1 MTEQLRIL
9 RLREVRERTGRSQSS
24 IYADM
29 TAGKFPRAVPIGG
42 HAVGWLET
50 EITEW
55 IRERVAERDATVLK
69 NLKGEPKTDDER
81 GAVARELIAKVAREK
96 TNW

>member
-9 RLREVRERTGRSQSS
+9 RLREVRAKTGRSQSS

-29 TAGKFPRAVPIGG
+29 KAGTFPRAVPIGG

-55 IRERVAERDATVLK
+55 IRERVAERDAAILK
-69 NLKGEPKTDDER
+69 NLKDEPKTDDER
-81 GAVARELIAKVAREK
+81 GAVARELVRKVARGK
-96 TNW
+96 AW